1 MNNIYDL
8 FNDRKN
14 EIESICESQQVEE
27 VENEFDSIEEGLEYM
42 DELLQESNNDMIE
55 WQAACYMEDLVL
67 EQMMYE
73 DFNADEMEFVIEGSM
88 KERFADAG
96 QRLSDFW
103 EKIKQWFKN
112 MMGKIQDHMS
122 SGKAL
127 LVKYGE
133 ANITKA
139 LGNSELQVKFHALGD
154 PANAIKQMLAA
165 LDKVGKVDIM
175 QGGRASFKTVALDS
189 LGLGAKDEKG
199 LMAAIKKL
207 IFKTEEKMNNTPIKH
222 LNAKH
227 IIQYAAGYGAVK
239 EMMNKGYKY
248 NEMNFKQAMR
258 NAKEE
263 RNAKKEGNME
273 VQAMYYLINLRQRMI
288 SAFLGHYNAAANACR
303 SIIIKV
309 MNGGGAVKE
318 SALMEEYEEYLDEG
332 FVNRMKMRKMSKEE
346 MDEKIAGI
354 EGQIAE
360 IEGKEEQDKKDA
372 KQLKKLRKQLAD
384 VKKVKAKKHPEEPAQ
399 ESTELNLDE
408 CDYLDEGLRDKMAAA
423 KAKVGEKVGA
433 MKEKHGEKKGNH
445 KIAKKEKDIAKIR
458 ANVEKRR
465 AEYDK
470 MKGQLEKEKEY
481 LDEFEE
487 EANEDIARLMQEIE
501 ALRNQLAEK
510 KAVAQ
515 ESFFYDESE
524 IEVLEESIK
533 EKIGEFN
540 AKVTE
545 KIENAIMKLKK
556 NPEKLRA
563 QIAKEQEVIAK
574 LEALQEERG
583 EDDAKWAKAKNFM
596 APSVIGAHIAKG
608 KKGDMATNK
617 MIANAIKGCR
627 AFINRAEKRLAELE
641 PEEAAQESYF
651 DFDDMEDVEEGFI
664 NRFKMRK
671 MSKEEFEEKIQGLE
685 ARIAELEGMEER
697 DKKQEKELKKLRGQ
711 VADAKKVMNKKH
723 PEEQPA
729 AESWNLD
736 DIEFLD

>member
-14 EIESICESQQVEE
+14 EINAICENSQVELE
-27 VENEFDSIEEGLEYM
+27 ENEFDSIEEGLEYM

-73 DFNADEMEFVIEGSM
+73 DFNAEEMEFVIEGSM

-96 QRLSDFW
+96 QRLQSFW
-103 EKIKQWFKN
+103 EKIKTWFQN
-112 MMGKIQDHMS
+112 MIGKIQDHMS

-127 LVKYGE
+127 LLKYGE
-133 ANITKA
+133 ANISKA
-139 LGNSELQVKFHALGD
+139 LGESELQVKFHALGD
-154 PANAIKQMLAA
+154 PANAVKQIVAA
-165 LDKVGKVDIM
+165 LDKVGKVDVM

-199 LMAAIKKL
+199 LMAAIRKL
-207 IFKTEEKMNNTPIKH
+207 IFKTDDKMNNTPVKY

-239 EMMNKGYKY
+239 DMMNKGYKY
-248 NEMNFKQAMR
+248 NEMNFKQAMK
-258 NAKEE
+258 NAKAEHA
-263 RNAKKEGNME
+263 AKKEGNME

-303 SIIIKV
+303 SIIIRV
-309 MNGGGAVKE
+309 MGGGAAVKE
-318 SALMEEYEEYLDEG
+318 STLMEEYEEYLDEG
-332 FVNRMKMRKMSKEE
+332 FVNRMKMRKMSREE
-346 MDEKIAGI
+346 MDGKIGDI
-354 EGQIAE
+354 QGQIDE
-360 IEGKEEQDKKDA
+360 LEGMEARDKKQE
-372 KQLKKLRKQLAD
+372 KELKKLRKQLAD
-384 VKKVKAKKHPEEPAQ
+384 AKKVKAKKHPDPVEESS
-399 ESTELNLDE
+399 EINWDE
-408 CDYLDEGLRDKMAAA
+408 YDYLDEGLRDKMAAA

-433 MKEKHGEKKGNH
+433 MKEKVGEKKGNH
-445 KIAKKEKDIAKIR
+445 KVAKKEKDIAKIR

-470 MKGQLEKEKEY
+470 MKNQLEKEKEY

-487 EANEDIARLMQEIE
+487 EANEDIAKLMQEIE
-501 ALRNQLAEK
+501 AIKNQLAEK

-524 IEVLEESIK
+524 IEALEESLK
-533 EKIGEFN
+533 EKIGQLN
-540 AKVTE
+540 DKVND
-545 KIENAIMKLKK
+545 KIVGALMKFKK
-556 NPEKLRA
+556 NLEKLRA
-563 QIAKEQEVIAK
+563 QIAKEQDVIAK
-574 LEALQEERG
+574 LEAIREERG
-583 EDDAKWAKAKNFM
+583 EEDAKWAKAKNIM
-596 APSVIGAHIAKG
+596 VASIIGEVIAKG
-608 KKGDMATNK
+608 KKGELATNK
-617 MIANAIKGCR
+617 WIANALKGCR
-627 AFINRAEKRLAELE
+627 AFISRAEKRLAELE
-641 PEEAAQESYF
+641 AGNEPAQESYF
-651 DFDDMEDVEEGFI
+651 DFDDDMEDVEEGFI

-723 PEEQPA
+723 PEPA
-729 AESWNLD
+729 AESWNID

>member
-73 DFNADEMEFVIEGSM
+73 DFNANEMEFIIEGSL
-88 KERFADAG
+88 KERF
-96 QRLSDFW
+96 SDLGEKLNGIW
-103 EKIKQWFKN
+103 ENIKKWFQN
-112 MMGKIQDHMS
+112 MMNKLQDHMS
-122 SGKAL
+122 SGEAL
-127 LVKYGE
+127 FQKYGE
-133 ANITKA
+133 GNIQQA
-139 LGNSELQVKFHALGD
+139 LSKSDLSLKFPELGD
-154 PANAIKQMLAA
+154 PFAAINKMEVA
-165 LDKVGKVDIM
+165 LQKVGSIDPTTAKGAYQNAFIDY
-175 QGGRASFKTVALDS
+175 A
-189 LGLGAKDEKG
+189 GLGAKDEKG
-199 LMAAIKKL
+199 LMTAIKKL
-207 IFKTEEKMNNTPIKH
+207 IFPLENPSITKVNS
-222 LNAKH
+222 LNAKVLVK
-227 IIQYAAGYGAVK
+227 YARYGKVK
-239 EMMNKGYKY
+239 DLFNKAYKF
-248 NEMNFKQAMR
+248 NEMTFKQAMAA
-258 NAKEE
+258 AKGKREAE
-263 RNAKKEGNME
+263 KTGD
-273 VQAMYYLINLRQRMI
+273 VGGQAYYYLLTLRQRMI
-288 SAFLGHYNAAANACR
+288 SAFLGAYNQAANACR
-303 SIIIKV
+303 SVIIKV
-309 MNGGGAVKE
+309 MNGKGAVKE

-346 MDEKIAGI
+346 MDEKIADI

-384 VKKVKAKKHPEEPAQ
+384 VQKVKAKKHPEEPAQ
-399 ESTELNLDE
+399 ESSEINWDGY
-408 CDYLDEGLRDKMAAA
+408 DYLDEGLKDKMAAA

-458 ANVEKRR
+458 ANIEKRR

-501 ALRNQLAEK
+501 ALKNQLAEK

-533 EKIGEFN
+533 EKIGELN
-540 AKVTE
+540 DKVNE
-545 KIENAIMKLKK
+545 KIGNAIMKLKK

-574 LEALQEERG
+574 LEAIREERG
-583 EDDAKWAKAKNFM
+583 EEDAKWAKAKNIM
-596 APSVIGAHIAKG
+596 LASCIGEAIAKG
-608 KKGDMATNK
+608 KKGELATNK
-617 MIANAIKGCR
+617 WIANALKGCR
-627 AFINRAEKRLAELE
+627 AFISRAEKRLAELE

-729 AESWNLD
+729 AESWKLD

>member
-42 DELLQESNNDMIE
+42 DVLLQESNNDMIE

-73 DFNADEMEFVIEGSM
+73 DFNVNEMEFVIEESL
-88 KERFADAG
+88 KERFSG
-96 QRLSDFW
+96 MGERLNDVW
-103 EKIKQWFKN
+103 EKIKKWFQN
-112 MMGKIQDHMS
+112 MINRIQDFMS
-122 SGKAL
+122 SGEAL
-127 LVKYGE
+127 FQKYGE
-133 ANITKA
+133 GNIQQA
-139 LGNSELQVKFHALGD
+139 LSNSDLSLKFPELGD
-154 PANAIKQMLAA
+154 PFAAINKIEVA
-165 LDKVGKVDIM
+165 LQKVGSIDPRNAKGAYQNAFIDY
-175 QGGRASFKTVALDS
+175 A
-189 LGLGAKDEKG
+189 GLGAKDEKG
-199 LMAAIKKL
+199 LMTAIRKL
-207 IFKTEEKMNNTPIKH
+207 IFPLEKPSITKVSSLSAKNLVKYARYGKVKDLLNKAYKNNEVTFKE
-222 LNAKH
+222 AYKM
-227 IIQYAAGYGAVK
+227 VK
-239 EMMNKGYKY
+239 AQVE
-248 NEMNFKQAMR
+248 
-258 NAKEE
+258 
-263 RNAKKEGNME
+263 AKKEGNVP
-273 VQAMYYLINLRQRMI
+273 VQAMYYLMNLRQRML
-288 SAFLGHYNAAANACR
+288 SAFLGAYNQAANACR
-303 SIIIKV
+303 SVIIKV
-309 MNGGGAVKE
+309 MNGKGAVKE

-346 MDEKIAGI
+346 MDEKIAEI

-384 VKKVKAKKHPEEPAQ
+384 VQKVKAKKHPEEPAQ
-399 ESTELNLDE
+399 ESTEINLDE
-408 CDYLDEGLRDKMAAA
+408 CDYLDEGLKDKMAAA

-445 KIAKKEKDIAKIR
+445 KIAKKEKQIEKIR

-465 AEYDK
+465 ADYDA
-470 MKGQLEKEKEY
+470 MKGELEKEKEY

-524 IEVLEESIK
+524 IEALEESLK
-533 EKIGEFN
+533 EKIGQLN
-540 AKVTE
+540 DKVNE
-545 KIENAIMKLKK
+545 KIGNAIMKFKK

-574 LEALQEERG
+574 LEAIREERG
-583 EDDAKWAKAKNFM
+583 EEDAKWAKAKNIM
-596 APSVIGAHIAKG
+596 IRSCIGEAIAKG
-608 KKGDMATNK
+608 KKGELATNK
-617 MIANAIKGCR
+617 WIANALKGCR
-627 AFINRAEKRLAELE
+627 AFISRAEKRLAELE

-723 PEEQPA
+723 PEEQPS
-729 AESWNLD
+729 AESWGLD

>member
-27 VENEFDSIEEGLEYM
+27 VEEVENEFDSIEEGLEYM
-42 DELLQESNNDMIE
+42 DALLQESNNDMIE

-73 DFNADEMEFVIEGSM
+73 DFNANEMEFIIEGSL
-88 KERFADAG
+88 KERF
-96 QRLSDFW
+96 SDLGEKLNGIW
-103 EKIKQWFKN
+103 ENIKKWFQN
-112 MMGKIQDHMS
+112 MMSKLQDHMS
-122 SGKAL
+122 SGEAL
-127 LVKYGE
+127 FQKYGE
-133 ANITKA
+133 GNIQQA
-139 LGNSELQVKFHALGD
+139 LSKSDLSLKFPELGD
-154 PANAIKQMLAA
+154 PFAAINKMEAA
-165 LDKVGKVDIM
+165 LQKVGSIDPTTAKGAYQNAFIDY
-175 QGGRASFKTVALDS
+175 A
-189 LGLGAKDEKG
+189 GLGAKDEKG
-199 LMAAIKKL
+199 LMSAIKKL
-207 IFKTEEKMNNTPIKH
+207 VFPLENPSITKVNS
-222 LNAKH
+222 LNAKVLVK
-227 IIQYAAGYGAVK
+227 YARYGKVK
-239 EMMNKGYKY
+239 DLFNKAYKF
-248 NEMNFKQAMR
+248 NEMTFKQAMAA
-258 NAKEE
+258 AKGKREAE
-263 RNAKKEGNME
+263 KSGN
-273 VQAMYYLINLRQRMI
+273 VGGQAYYYLLTLRQRMI
-288 SAFLGHYNAAANACR
+288 SAFLGAYNQAANACR
-303 SIIIKV
+303 SVIIKV

-332 FVNRMKMRKMSKEE
+332 FVNRMKMRKLSKEE
-346 MDEKIAGI
+346 MDEKIADI

-384 VKKVKAKKHPEEPAQ
+384 VQKVKAKKHPEEPAQ
-399 ESTELNLDE
+399 ESSEINWNDY
-408 CDYLDEGLRDKMAAA
+408 DYLDEGLKDKMAAA

-487 EANEDIARLMQEIE
+487 EANEDIAKLMQEIE

-524 IEVLEESIK
+524 IEALEESLK
-533 EKIGEFN
+533 EKIGEFSDKLN
-540 AKVTE
+540 AKINGMVVKRKDPE
-545 KIENAIMKLKK
+545 SLRKLIE
-556 NPEKLRA
+556 
-563 QIAKEQEVIAK
+563 KEQGVIDK
-574 LEALQEERG
+574 LETVREERG
-583 EDDAKWAKAKNFM
+583 EGDAKLAKVKNIVVSS
-596 APSVIGAHIAKG
+596 AIANSLTRHFEGKG
-608 KKGDMATNK
+608 ATNK
-617 MIANAIKGCR
+617 WIANAIKSCKMLI
-627 AFINRAEKRLAELE
+627 AAAEKRLAELE
-641 PEEAAQESYF
+641 EPAQESYF

>member
-73 DFNADEMEFVIEGSM
+73 DFNANEMEFIIEESLR
-88 KERFADAG
+88 ERF
-96 QRLSDFW
+96 SDLGEKLNGVW
-103 EKIKQWFKN
+103 ENIKTWFKN
-112 MMGKIQDHMS
+112 MMAKLQDYMS
-122 SGKAL
+122 SGEAL
-127 LVKYGE
+127 FQKYGE
-133 ANITKA
+133 GNIQQA
-139 LGNSELQVKFHALGD
+139 LSKSELSLKFPELGD
-154 PANAIKQMLAA
+154 PFAAISKIEVA
-165 LDKVGKVDIM
+165 LQKVGSIDPTTAKGAYQNAFIDY
-175 QGGRASFKTVALDS
+175 A
-189 LGLGAKDEKG
+189 GLGAKDEKG
-199 LMAAIKKL
+199 LMSAIKKL
-207 IFKTEEKMNNTPIKH
+207 IFPLENPSITKVNS
-222 LNAKH
+222 LNAKVL
-227 IIQYAAGYGAVK
+227 IKYARYGKVK
-239 EMMNKGYKY
+239 DLFNKAYKF
-248 NEMNFKQAMR
+248 NEMTFKQAMAA
-258 NAKEE
+258 AKGKREAE
-263 RNAKKEGNME
+263 KSGD
-273 VQAMYYLINLRQRMI
+273 VGGQAYYYLLTLRQRMI
-288 SAFLGHYNAAANACR
+288 SAFLGAYNKAANACR
-303 SIIIKV
+303 SVIIKV

-384 VKKVKAKKHPEEPAQ
+384 VQKVKAKKHPEEPAQ

-408 CDYLDEGLRDKMAAA
+408 CDYLDEGLKDKMAAA

-501 ALRNQLAEK
+501 ALKNQLAEK

-524 IEVLEESIK
+524 IEALEESLK
-533 EKIGEFN
+533 EKIGEFSDKLN
-540 AKVTE
+540 AKINDIVVKRKNAE
-545 KIENAIMKLKK
+545 SLRKLIE
-556 NPEKLRA
+556 
-563 QIAKEQEVIAK
+563 KEQGVISK
-574 LEALQEERG
+574 LEAVREERG
-583 EDDAKWAKAKNFM
+583 EGDAKLAKVKNIVV
-596 APSVIGAHIAKG
+596 SSTIANSLTRHFEGKG
-608 KKGDMATNK
+608 ATNK
-617 MIANAIKGCR
+617 WIANAIKSCNMLIT
-627 AFINRAEKRLAELE
+627 AAEKRLAELE
-641 PEEAAQESYF
+641 EPAQESYF

>member
-27 VENEFDSIEEGLEYM
+27 VEEVENEFDSIEEGLEYM
-42 DELLQESNNDMIE
+42 DALLQESNNDMIE

-73 DFNADEMEFVIEGSM
+73 DFNANEMEFIIEGSL
-88 KERFADAG
+88 KERF
-96 QRLSDFW
+96 SDLGEKLNGIW
-103 EKIKQWFKN
+103 ENIKKWFQN
-112 MMGKIQDHMS
+112 MMSKLQDHMS
-122 SGKAL
+122 SGEAL
-127 LVKYGE
+127 FQKYGE
-133 ANITKA
+133 GNIQQA
-139 LGNSELQVKFHALGD
+139 LSKSDLSLKFPELGD
-154 PANAIKQMLAA
+154 PFAAINKMEAA
-165 LDKVGKVDIM
+165 LQKVGSIDPTTAKGAYQNAFIDY
-175 QGGRASFKTVALDS
+175 A
-189 LGLGAKDEKG
+189 GLGAKDEKG
-199 LMAAIKKL
+199 LMSAIKKL
-207 IFKTEEKMNNTPIKH
+207 VFPLENPSITKVNS
-222 LNAKH
+222 LNAKVLVK
-227 IIQYAAGYGAVK
+227 YARYGKVK
-239 EMMNKGYKY
+239 DLFNKAYKF
-248 NEMNFKQAMR
+248 NEMTFKQAMAA
-258 NAKEE
+258 AKGKREAE
-263 RNAKKEGNME
+263 KSGN
-273 VQAMYYLINLRQRMI
+273 VGGQAYYYLLTLRQRMI
-288 SAFLGHYNAAANACR
+288 SAFLGAYNQAANACR
-303 SIIIKV
+303 SVIIKV

-332 FVNRMKMRKMSKEE
+332 FVNRMKMRKLSKEE
-346 MDEKIAGI
+346 MDEKIADI

-384 VKKVKAKKHPEEPAQ
+384 VQKVKAKKHPEEPAQ
-399 ESTELNLDE
+399 ESSEINWNDY
-408 CDYLDEGLRDKMAAA
+408 DYLDEGLKDKMAAA

-433 MKEKHGEKKGNH
+433 MKEKHGEKKSNH

-487 EANEDIARLMQEIE
+487 EANEDIAKLMQEIE

-524 IEVLEESIK
+524 IEALEESLK
-533 EKIGEFN
+533 EKIGEFSDKLN
-540 AKVTE
+540 AKINGMVVKRKDPE
-545 KIENAIMKLKK
+545 SLRKLIE
-556 NPEKLRA
+556 
-563 QIAKEQEVIAK
+563 KEQGVIDK
-574 LEALQEERG
+574 LETVREERG
-583 EDDAKWAKAKNFM
+583 EGDAKLAKVKNIVVSS
-596 APSVIGAHIAKG
+596 AIANSLTRHFEGKG
-608 KKGDMATNK
+608 ATNK
-617 MIANAIKGCR
+617 WIANAIKSCKMLI
-627 AFINRAEKRLAELE
+627 AAAEKRLAELE
-641 PEEAAQESYF
+641 EPAQESYF

>member
-73 DFNADEMEFVIEGSM
+73 DFNANEMEFIIEGSL
-88 KERFADAG
+88 KERF
-96 QRLSDFW
+96 SDLGEKLNGIW
-103 EKIKQWFKN
+103 ENIKKWFQN
-112 MMGKIQDHMS
+112 MMNKLQDHMS
-122 SGKAL
+122 SGEAL
-127 LVKYGE
+127 FQKYGE
-133 ANITKA
+133 GNIQQA
-139 LGNSELQVKFHALGD
+139 LSKSDLSLKFPELGD
-154 PANAIKQMLAA
+154 PFAAINKMEVA
-165 LDKVGKVDIM
+165 LQKVGSIDPTTAKGAYQNAFIDY
-175 QGGRASFKTVALDS
+175 A
-189 LGLGAKDEKG
+189 GLGAKDEKG
-199 LMAAIKKL
+199 LMTAIKKL
-207 IFKTEEKMNNTPIKH
+207 IFPLENPSITKVNS
-222 LNAKH
+222 LNAKVLVK
-227 IIQYAAGYGAVK
+227 YARYGKVK
-239 EMMNKGYKY
+239 DLFNKAYKF
-248 NEMNFKQAMR
+248 NEMTFKQAMAA
-258 NAKEE
+258 AKGKREAE
-263 RNAKKEGNME
+263 KTGD
-273 VQAMYYLINLRQRMI
+273 VGGQAYYYLLTLRQRMI
-288 SAFLGHYNAAANACR
+288 SAFLGAYNQAANACR
-303 SIIIKV
+303 SVIIKV
-309 MNGGGAVKE
+309 MNGKGAVKE
-318 SALMEEYEEYLDEG
+318 STLMEEYEEYLDEG

-346 MDEKIAGI
+346 MDEKIADI

-384 VKKVKAKKHPEEPAQ
+384 VQKVKAKKHPEEPAQ
-399 ESTELNLDE
+399 ESSEINWDGY
-408 CDYLDEGLRDKMAAA
+408 DYLDEGLKDKMAAA

-458 ANVEKRR
+458 ANIEKRR

-501 ALRNQLAEK
+501 ALKNQLAEK

-533 EKIGEFN
+533 EKIGELN
-540 AKVTE
+540 DKVNE
-545 KIENAIMKLKK
+545 KIGNAIMKLKK

-563 QIAKEQEVIAK
+563 QIAKEQEVISK
-574 LEALQEERG
+574 LEAIKEERG
-583 EDDAKWAKAKNFM
+583 EEDAKWAKAKNIM
-596 APSVIGAHIAKG
+596 IRSCIGEAIAKG
-608 KKGDMATNK
+608 KKGELATNK
-617 MIANAIKGCR
+617 WIANALKGCR
-627 AFINRAEKRLAELE
+627 AFISRAEKRLAELE

-729 AESWNLD
+729 AESWKLD

>member
-73 DFNADEMEFVIEGSM
+73 DFNANEMEFIIEGSL
-88 KERFADAG
+88 KERF
-96 QRLSDFW
+96 SDLGEKLNGIW
-103 EKIKQWFKN
+103 ENIQKWFQN
-112 MMGKIQDHMS
+112 MMNKLQDHMS
-122 SGKAL
+122 SGEAL
-127 LVKYGE
+127 FQKYGE
-133 ANITKA
+133 GNIQQA
-139 LGNSELQVKFHALGD
+139 LSKSDLSLKFPELGD
-154 PANAIKQMLAA
+154 PFAAINKMEVA
-165 LDKVGKVDIM
+165 LQKVGSIDPTTAKGAYQNAFIDY
-175 QGGRASFKTVALDS
+175 A
-189 LGLGAKDEKG
+189 GLGAKDEKG
-199 LMAAIKKL
+199 LMTAIKKL
-207 IFKTEEKMNNTPIKH
+207 IFPLENPSITKVNS
-222 LNAKH
+222 LNAKVLVK
-227 IIQYAAGYGAVK
+227 YARYGKVK
-239 EMMNKGYKY
+239 DLFNKAYKF
-248 NEMNFKQAMR
+248 NEMTFKQAMAA
-258 NAKEE
+258 AKGKREAE
-263 RNAKKEGNME
+263 KTGD
-273 VQAMYYLINLRQRMI
+273 VGGQAYYYLLTLRQRMI
-288 SAFLGHYNAAANACR
+288 SAFLGAYNQAANACR
-303 SIIIKV
+303 SVIIKV
-309 MNGGGAVKE
+309 MNGKGAVKE

-346 MDEKIAGI
+346 MDEKIADI

-384 VKKVKAKKHPEEPAQ
+384 VQKVKAKKHPEEPAQ
-399 ESTELNLDE
+399 ESTEINLDE

-458 ANVEKRR
+458 ANIEKRR

-501 ALRNQLAEK
+501 ALKNQLAEK

-533 EKIGEFN
+533 EKIGELN
-540 AKVTE
+540 DKVNE
-545 KIENAIMKLKK
+545 KIGNAIMKLKK

-563 QIAKEQEVIAK
+563 QIAKEQEVISK
-574 LEALQEERG
+574 LEAIREERG
-583 EDDAKWAKAKNFM
+583 EEDAKWAKAKNIM
-596 APSVIGAHIAKG
+596 LASCIGEAIAKG
-608 KKGDMATNK
+608 KKGELATNK
-617 MIANAIKGCR
+617 WIANALKGCR
-627 AFINRAEKRLAELE
+627 AFISRAEKRLAELE

-723 PEEQPA
+723 PEKQPA
-729 AESWNLD
+729 AESWKLD

>member
-73 DFNADEMEFVIEGSM
+73 DFNANEMEFIIEGSL
-88 KERFADAG
+88 KERF
-96 QRLSDFW
+96 SDLGEKLNGIW
-103 EKIKQWFKN
+103 ENIKKWFQN
-112 MMGKIQDHMS
+112 MMNKLQDHMS
-122 SGKAL
+122 SGEAL
-127 LVKYGE
+127 FQKYGE
-133 ANITKA
+133 GNIQQA
-139 LGNSELQVKFHALGD
+139 LSKSDLSLKFPELGD
-154 PANAIKQMLAA
+154 PFAAINKMEVA
-165 LDKVGKVDIM
+165 LQKVGSIDPTTAKGAYQNAFIDY
-175 QGGRASFKTVALDS
+175 A
-189 LGLGAKDEKG
+189 GLGAKDEKG
-199 LMAAIKKL
+199 LMTAIKKL
-207 IFKTEEKMNNTPIKH
+207 IFPLENPSITKVNS
-222 LNAKH
+222 LNAKVLVK
-227 IIQYAAGYGAVK
+227 YARYGKVK
-239 EMMNKGYKY
+239 DLFNKAYKF
-248 NEMNFKQAMR
+248 NEMTFKQAMAA
-258 NAKEE
+258 AKGKREAE
-263 RNAKKEGNME
+263 KTGD
-273 VQAMYYLINLRQRMI
+273 VGGQAYYYLLTLRQRMI
-288 SAFLGHYNAAANACR
+288 SAFLGAYNQAANACR
-303 SIIIKV
+303 SVIIKV
-309 MNGGGAVKE
+309 MNGKGAVKE
-318 SALMEEYEEYLDEG
+318 STLMEEYEEYLDEG

-346 MDEKIAGI
+346 MDEKIADI

-384 VKKVKAKKHPEEPAQ
+384 VQKVKAKKHPEEPAQ
-399 ESTELNLDE
+399 ESSEINWDGY
-408 CDYLDEGLRDKMAAA
+408 DYLDEGLKDKMAAA

-458 ANVEKRR
+458 ANIEKRR

-501 ALRNQLAEK
+501 ALKNQLAEK

-533 EKIGEFN
+533 EKIGELN
-540 AKVTE
+540 DKVNE
-545 KIENAIMKLKK
+545 KIGNAIMKLKK

-563 QIAKEQEVIAK
+563 QIAKEQEVISK
-574 LEALQEERG
+574 LEAIREERG
-583 EDDAKWAKAKNFM
+583 EEDAKWAKAKNIM
-596 APSVIGAHIAKG
+596 LASCIGEAIAKG
-608 KKGDMATNK
+608 KKGELATNK
-617 MIANAIKGCR
+617 WIANALKGCR
-627 AFINRAEKRLAELE
+627 AFISRAEKRLAELE

-729 AESWNLD
+729 AESWGLD

>member
-1 MNNIYDL
+1 
-8 FNDRKN
+8 
-14 EIESICESQQVEE
+14 
-27 VENEFDSIEEGLEYM
+27 
-42 DELLQESNNDMIE
+42 
-55 WQAACYMEDLVL
+55 
-67 EQMMYE
+67 
-73 DFNADEMEFVIEGSM
+73 
-88 KERFADAG
+88 
-96 QRLSDFW
+96 
-103 EKIKQWFKN
+103 
-112 MMGKIQDHMS
+112 MS
-122 SGKAL
+122 
-127 LVKYGE
+127 
-133 ANITKA
+133 
-139 LGNSELQVKFHALGD
+139 
-154 PANAIKQMLAA
+154 
-165 LDKVGKVDIM
+165 
-175 QGGRASFKTVALDS
+175 
-189 LGLGAKDEKG
+189 
-199 LMAAIKKL
+199 AIKKL
-207 IFKTEEKMNNTPIKH
+207 VFPLENPSITKVNS
-222 LNAKH
+222 LNAKVLVK
-227 IIQYAAGYGAVK
+227 YARYGKVK
-239 EMMNKGYKY
+239 DLFNKAYKF
-248 NEMNFKQAMR
+248 NEMTFKQAMAA
-258 NAKEE
+258 AKGKREAE
-263 RNAKKEGNME
+263 KSGN
-273 VQAMYYLINLRQRMI
+273 VGGQAYYYLLTLRQRMI
-288 SAFLGHYNAAANACR
+288 SAFLGAYNQAANACR
-303 SIIIKV
+303 SVIIKV

-332 FVNRMKMRKMSKEE
+332 FVNRMKMRKLSKEE
-346 MDEKIAGI
+346 MDEKIADI

-384 VKKVKAKKHPEEPAQ
+384 VQKVKAKKHPEEPAQ
-399 ESTELNLDE
+399 ESSEINWNDY
-408 CDYLDEGLRDKMAAA
+408 DYLDEGLKDKMAAA

-487 EANEDIARLMQEIE
+487 EANEDIAKLMQEIE

-524 IEVLEESIK
+524 IEALEESLK
-533 EKIGEFN
+533 EKIGEFSDKLN
-540 AKVTE
+540 AKINGMVVKRKDPE
-545 KIENAIMKLKK
+545 SLRKLIE
-556 NPEKLRA
+556 
-563 QIAKEQEVIAK
+563 KEQGVIDK
-574 LEALQEERG
+574 LETVREERG
-583 EDDAKWAKAKNFM
+583 EGDAKLAKVKNIVVSS
-596 APSVIGAHIAKG
+596 AIANSLTRHFEGKG
-608 KKGDMATNK
+608 ATNK
-617 MIANAIKGCR
+617 WIANAIKSCKMLI
-627 AFINRAEKRLAELE
+627 AAAEKRLAELE
-641 PEEAAQESYF
+641 EPAQESYF

>member
-73 DFNADEMEFVIEGSM
+73 DFNANEMEFIIEGSL
-88 KERFADAG
+88 KERF
-96 QRLSDFW
+96 SDLGEKLNGIW
-103 EKIKQWFKN
+103 ENIKKWFQN
-112 MMGKIQDHMS
+112 MMNKLQDHMS
-122 SGKAL
+122 SGEAL
-127 LVKYGE
+127 FQKYGE
-133 ANITKA
+133 GNIQQA
-139 LGNSELQVKFHALGD
+139 LSKSDLSLKFPELGD
-154 PANAIKQMLAA
+154 PFAAINKMEVA
-165 LDKVGKVDIM
+165 LQKVGSIDPTTAKGAYQNAFIDY
-175 QGGRASFKTVALDS
+175 A
-189 LGLGAKDEKG
+189 GLGAKDEKG
-199 LMAAIKKL
+199 LMTAIKKL
-207 IFKTEEKMNNTPIKH
+207 IFPLENPSITKVNS
-222 LNAKH
+222 LNAKVLVK
-227 IIQYAAGYGAVK
+227 YARYGKVK
-239 EMMNKGYKY
+239 DLFNKAYKF
-248 NEMNFKQAMR
+248 NEMTFKQAMAA
-258 NAKEE
+258 AKGKREAE
-263 RNAKKEGNME
+263 KTGD
-273 VQAMYYLINLRQRMI
+273 VGGQAYYYLLTLRQRMI
-288 SAFLGHYNAAANACR
+288 SAFLGAYNQAANACR
-303 SIIIKV
+303 SVIIKV
-309 MNGGGAVKE
+309 MNGKGAVKE

-346 MDEKIAGI
+346 MDEKIADI

-384 VKKVKAKKHPEEPAQ
+384 VQKVKAKKHPEEPAQ
-399 ESTELNLDE
+399 ESSEINWDGY
-408 CDYLDEGLRDKMAAA
+408 DYLDEGLKDKMAAA

-524 IEVLEESIK
+524 IEALEESLK
-533 EKIGEFN
+533 EKIGELN
-540 AKVTE
+540 DKVNE
-545 KIENAIMKLKK
+545 KIGNAIMKLKK

-574 LEALQEERG
+574 LEAIREERG
-583 EDDAKWAKAKNFM
+583 EEDAKWAKAKNIM
-596 APSVIGAHIAKG
+596 IRSCVGEAIAKG
-608 KKGDMATNK
+608 KKGELATNK
-617 MIANAIKGCR
+617 WIANALKGCR
-627 AFINRAEKRLAELE
+627 AFISRAEKRLAELE

-729 AESWNLD
+729 AESWKLD

>member
-73 DFNADEMEFVIEGSM
+73 DFNANEMEFIIEGSL
-88 KERFADAG
+88 KERF
-96 QRLSDFW
+96 SDLGEKLNGIW
-103 EKIKQWFKN
+103 ENIKKWFQN
-112 MMGKIQDHMS
+112 MMNKLQDHMS
-122 SGKAL
+122 SGEAL
-127 LVKYGE
+127 FQKYGE
-133 ANITKA
+133 GNIQQA
-139 LGNSELQVKFHALGD
+139 LSKSDLSLKFPELGD
-154 PANAIKQMLAA
+154 PFAAINKMEVA
-165 LDKVGKVDIM
+165 LQKVGSIDPTTAKGAYQNAFIDY
-175 QGGRASFKTVALDS
+175 A
-189 LGLGAKDEKG
+189 GLGAKDEKG
-199 LMAAIKKL
+199 LMTAIKKL
-207 IFKTEEKMNNTPIKH
+207 IFPLENPSITKVNS
-222 LNAKH
+222 LNAKVLVK
-227 IIQYAAGYGAVK
+227 YARYGKVK
-239 EMMNKGYKY
+239 DLFNKAYKF
-248 NEMNFKQAMR
+248 NEMTFKQAMAA
-258 NAKEE
+258 AKGKREAE
-263 RNAKKEGNME
+263 KTGD
-273 VQAMYYLINLRQRMI
+273 VGGQAYYYLLTLRQRMI
-288 SAFLGHYNAAANACR
+288 SAFLGAYNQAANACR
-303 SIIIKV
+303 SVIIKV
-309 MNGGGAVKE
+309 MNGKGAVKE
-318 SALMEEYEEYLDEG
+318 STLMEEYEEYLDEG

-346 MDEKIAGI
+346 MDEKIADI

-384 VKKVKAKKHPEEPAQ
+384 VQKVKAKKHPEEPAQ
-399 ESTELNLDE
+399 ESSEINWDGY
-408 CDYLDEGLRDKMAAA
+408 DYLDEGLKDKMAAA

-458 ANVEKRR
+458 ANIEKRR

-501 ALRNQLAEK
+501 ALKNQLAEK

-533 EKIGEFN
+533 EKIGELN
-540 AKVTE
+540 DKVNE
-545 KIENAIMKLKK
+545 KIGNAIMKLKK

-574 LEALQEERG
+574 LEAIREERG
-583 EDDAKWAKAKNFM
+583 EEDAKWAKAKNIM
-596 APSVIGAHIAKG
+596 IRSCVGEAIAKG
-608 KKGDMATNK
+608 KKGELATNK
-617 MIANAIKGCR
+617 WIANALKGCR
-627 AFINRAEKRLAELE
+627 AFISRAEKRLAELE

-729 AESWNLD
+729 AESWKLD

>member
-73 DFNADEMEFVIEGSM
+73 DFNANEMEFIIEGSL
-88 KERFADAG
+88 KERF
-96 QRLSDFW
+96 SDLGEKLNGIW
-103 EKIKQWFKN
+103 ENIKKWFQN
-112 MMGKIQDHMS
+112 MMNKLQDHMS
-122 SGKAL
+122 SGEAL
-127 LVKYGE
+127 FQKYGE
-133 ANITKA
+133 GNIQQA
-139 LGNSELQVKFHALGD
+139 LSKSDLSLKFPELGD
-154 PANAIKQMLAA
+154 PFAAINKMEVA
-165 LDKVGKVDIM
+165 LQKVGSIDPTTAKGAYQNAFIDY
-175 QGGRASFKTVALDS
+175 A
-189 LGLGAKDEKG
+189 GLGAKDEKG
-199 LMAAIKKL
+199 LMTAIKKL
-207 IFKTEEKMNNTPIKH
+207 IFPLENPSITKVNS
-222 LNAKH
+222 LNAKVLVK
-227 IIQYAAGYGAVK
+227 YARYGKVK
-239 EMMNKGYKY
+239 DLFNKAYKF
-248 NEMNFKQAMR
+248 NEMTFKQAMAA
-258 NAKEE
+258 AKGKLEAE
-263 RNAKKEGNME
+263 KTGD
-273 VQAMYYLINLRQRMI
+273 VGGQAYYYLLTLRQRMI
-288 SAFLGHYNAAANACR
+288 SVFLGAYNQAANACR
-303 SIIIKV
+303 SVIIKV
-309 MNGGGAVKE
+309 MNGKGAVKE

-346 MDEKIAGI
+346 MDEKIADI

-384 VKKVKAKKHPEEPAQ
+384 VQKVKAKKHPEEPAQ
-399 ESTELNLDE
+399 ESTEINLDE
-408 CDYLDEGLRDKMAAA
+408 CDYLDEGLKDKMAAA

-445 KIAKKEKDIAKIR
+445 KIAKKEKQIEKIR

-524 IEVLEESIK
+524 IEALEESLK
-533 EKIGEFN
+533 EKIGELN
-540 AKVTE
+540 DKVNE
-545 KIENAIMKLKK
+545 KIGNAIMKLKK

-574 LEALQEERG
+574 LEAIKEERG
-583 EDDAKWAKAKNFM
+583 EEDAKWAKAKNVM
-596 APSVIGAHIAKG
+596 VRSCIGEAIAKG
-608 KKGDMATNK
+608 KKGELATNK
-617 MIANAIKGCR
+617 WIANALKGCR
-627 AFINRAEKRLAELE
+627 AFISRAEKRLAELE

>member
-73 DFNADEMEFVIEGSM
+73 DFNANEMEFIIEGSL
-88 KERFADAG
+88 KERF
-96 QRLSDFW
+96 SDLGEKLNGIW
-103 EKIKQWFKN
+103 ENIKKWFQN
-112 MMGKIQDHMS
+112 MMSKLQDHMS
-122 SGKAL
+122 SGEAL
-127 LVKYGE
+127 FQKYGE
-133 ANITKA
+133 GNIQQA
-139 LGNSELQVKFHALGD
+139 LSKSDLSLKFPELGD
-154 PANAIKQMLAA
+154 PFAAINKMEVA
-165 LDKVGKVDIM
+165 LQKVGSIDPTTAKGAYQNAFIDY
-175 QGGRASFKTVALDS
+175 A
-189 LGLGAKDEKG
+189 GLGAKDEKG
-199 LMAAIKKL
+199 LMTAIKKL
-207 IFKTEEKMNNTPIKH
+207 IFPLENPSITKVNS
-222 LNAKH
+222 LNAKVLVK
-227 IIQYAAGYGAVK
+227 YARYGKVK
-239 EMMNKGYKY
+239 DLFNKAYKF
-248 NEMNFKQAMR
+248 NEMTFKQAMAA
-258 NAKEE
+258 AKGKREAE
-263 RNAKKEGNME
+263 KNGD
-273 VQAMYYLINLRQRMI
+273 VGGQAYYYLLTLRQRMI
-288 SAFLGHYNAAANACR
+288 SAFLGAYNQAANACR
-303 SIIIKV
+303 SVIIKV
-309 MNGGGAVKE
+309 MNGKGAVKE
-318 SALMEEYEEYLDEG
+318 STLMEEYEEYLDEG

-346 MDEKIAGI
+346 MDEKIADI

-384 VKKVKAKKHPEEPAQ
+384 VQKVKAKKHPEEPAQ
-399 ESTELNLDE
+399 ESSEINWGE
-408 CDYLDEGLRDKMAAA
+408 YDYLDEGLKDKMAAA

-445 KIAKKEKDIAKIR
+445 KIAKKEKQIEKIR

-465 AEYDK
+465 ADYDAL
-470 MKGQLEKEKEY
+470 KGELEKEKEY

-487 EANEDIARLMQEIE
+487 EANEDIAQLMQEIE
-501 ALRNQLAEK
+501 ALKNQLAEK

-524 IEVLEESIK
+524 IEALEEALK
-533 EKIGEFN
+533 EKIGEFSDKLN
-540 AKVTE
+540 AKINDMVVKRKDPE
-545 KIENAIMKLKK
+545 SLRKLIE
-556 NPEKLRA
+556 R
-563 QIAKEQEVIAK
+563 EQEVINK
-574 LEALQEERG
+574 LEAVREERG
-583 EDDAKWAKAKNFM
+583 EGDAKLAKVKNIVV
-596 APSVIGAHIAKG
+596 ASAIANSLTRHFEGKG
-608 KKGDMATNK
+608 ATNK
-617 MIANAIKGCR
+617 WITNAIKSCKMLI
-627 AFINRAEKRLAELE
+627 AAAEKRLAELE
-641 PEEAAQESYF
+641 EPAQESYF
-651 DFDDMEDVEEGFI
+651 DFDNMEDVEEGFI